1 MKHFFFLSFM
11 VLLLTGGCKPT
22 ASSDGNPFLSA
33 YDTPFEVPPFEKIK
47 VEHYLPA
54 FEQGMADQN
63 AEIEAITSNSE
74 EPDFNNTILAF
85 DQSGGLLTRVRLV
98 FSNMRSANT
107 NDELQAVAR
116 EVTPKLTA
124 HSDNIMLNMELF
136 ARIKSVYEKRQEQG
150 LDAAQ
155 IRVIEK
161 YYEDFVRNGANLSAE
176 DQEKLR
182 GINQE
187 LSMLS
192 LKFGENLL
200 AETNT
205 NFRLV
210 IDKPEDLAGL
220 PQGVIEAAAMT
231 AKDLNMEGKWV
242 FTLQKPSLLPF
253 LQFAENRNLREK
265 IYRGYFM
272 RGDNNNE
279 FDNKDVIKKMVTLR
293 AQKANLLGFENH
305 AQFVVDVNMA
315 KTTDNVYEFL
325 NKLWTPAL
333 ARAKG
338 ELAEMQSIIDREG
351 GNFKLA
357 SWDWWYYAEKLR
369 KEKYDLDE
377 SELKPYFKLE
387 NVRDGMFWVATKL
400 FGITFEKLNNVPI
413 YHTDA
418 EVFKVSEADGSL
430 VGLLYLDYFPRD
442 SKRVGAWCSSFRRA
456 TYENGKRVHPISTI
470 VCNFTKP
477 TNELPSLLTWDE
489 TNTLFHE
496 FGHALHG
503 LFTDGQYKRT
513 AGVVPRDYVEL
524 PSQVMENW
532 ASEPEVL
539 KVYARHYA
547 TGEVIPDLLIAKI
560 QQSAYFNQGFN
571 TTEYLAAA
579 MLDMDWH
586 VLSSNAIIEN
596 VNAFEDVSMQKIG
609 LINEIIPRYRS
620 TYFGHIFDGG
630 YSAGY
635 YVYYWAGQLDAD
647 AFYAFKESGDI
658 FNPELASKFRQHCL
672 AECGED
678 EGMVQYR
685 KFRGKDPE
693 IDPLLIRMGLK

>member
-1 MKHFFFLSFM
+1 MKHFFFLSLM
-11 VLLLTGGCKPT
+11 VLLVIDGCKPST
-22 ASSDGNPFLSA
+22 SSDGNPFLSA

-54 FEQGMADQN
+54 FDQGMAEQN
-63 AEIEAITSNSE
+63 AEIDDITSNSD

-136 ARIKSVYEKRQEQG
+136 ARIKSVYEKRHEQG

-155 IRVIEK
+155 IRVVEK

-205 NFRLV
+205 NFKLV

-253 LQFAENRNLREK
+253 LQFAENRDLREK

-338 ELAEMQSIIDREG
+338 ELSEMQSIIDKEG

-400 FGITFEKLNNVPI
+400 FGITFEKLNNVPL

-418 EVFKVSEADGSL
+418 EVFKVSEAGGSL

-547 TGEVIPDLLIAKI
+547 TGEVIPDDLIAKI
-560 QQSAYFNQGFN
+560 QKSAYFNQGFN

-586 VLSSNAIIEN
+586 VLSPGTIVEN
-596 VNAFEDVSMQKIG
+596 VDAFEEVSMQKID

-658 FNPELASKFRQHCL
+658 FNPELAAKFRQHCL
-672 AECGED
+672 AECGDD